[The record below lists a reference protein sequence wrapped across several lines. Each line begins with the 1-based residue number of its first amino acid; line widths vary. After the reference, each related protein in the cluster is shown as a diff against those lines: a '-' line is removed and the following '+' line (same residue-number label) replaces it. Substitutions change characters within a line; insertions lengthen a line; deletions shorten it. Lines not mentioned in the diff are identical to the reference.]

1 MHAAF
6 VYRTNK
12 ATSLGNHRHNHDKQA
27 QKELVNICFED
38 LHTNVDSAAHVT
50 MQNTETN
57 ICLPLEECI
66 PQISYYDMTMDDF
79 EEQILHDCHG
89 VIEYD
94 ENDVIDYDN
103 DELMNNKKP
112 N

>member
-38 LHTNVDSAAHVT
+38 LHTNVDNAVDVT
-50 MQNTETN
+50 IQNIETN
-57 ICLPLEECI
+57 ICLFMED
-66 PQISYYDMTMDDF
+66 ISYYDMTMDDF
-79 EEQILHDCHG
+79 EEHL
-89 VIEYD
+89 
-94 ENDVIDYDN
+94 
-103 DELMNNKKP
+103 
-112 N
+112 